1 MKKVLFK
8 LTAVMLTFTLLF
20 STLTA
25 IPAFSKDTYDPPIK
39 FGVVSDPHYF
49 PEKFCNTNSKEFLHD
64 AYCDSKLMGESAAIL
79 KATLETIAVRK
90 AQGTYDMKY
99 LLVPGDLTF
108 DGEKAGHIEIAALFK
123 AFEKKTGIQIFVIN
137 GNHDIN
143 NYKAADYATAD
154 GKKITASD
162 NPELLLTTPEDFREI
177 YADFGYSQADSIF
190 VPSKGKAGGLS
201 YAVSLPGGYR
211 LIAIDSCIYSSDV
224 TSGGTD
230 ANEGGMSITPELFAW
245 VLKETKEAKLRGETV
260 IGMAH
265 GSVVEH
271 FSLERA
277 LSKNSM
283 INDYENIS
291 YQLADAGMHF
301 IFTGHL
307 HANDIA
313 STVSANN
320 ETIYDIETC
329 CLINIPDT
337 YREVSFSKGLVA
349 GNETCTLN
357 NVDCDA
363 ACNVDVSGI
372 WPKYGIIEK
381 PFSENYCMPMIYGG
395 SIEQGI
401 KSDGAEYFNRAFL
414 ARVAPEIKK
423 VLPNGL
429 AGLLK
434 EKGINLG
441 DKLAN
446 ASPSLKSALKG
457 YNFTPQ
463 AFSQFL
469 NAIVTQIDNKYILD
483 TSHTEAL
490 ISAAVAKF
498 AHFDIAQGNSATE
511 FGKIALLAVEYNA
524 IGNENPL
531 DNPEIQ
537 AAVNALRTQAGADR
551 FIDELLDIVINDVL
565 FDDILPS
572 ISLNDLDTML
582 PANVMTVLRTIAGN
596 DLTVGGILD
605 KILNTAASSMNS
617 LPFVNIK
624 TGRDL
629 VKALVYTVGYKYL
642 NAGTRL
648 KISNAFADLI
658 VSFTTDNNPF
668 VCGDAN
674 TTLQYDGKVNVVPT
688 AANYR
693 LPADISIA
701 KGANIGDIIITWNTI
716 QGIEG
721 SNIEM
726 NPLPAAVQITVGTER
741 IEKSITM
748 LDFGVMTLNE
758 PRVLLK
764 HTVTINGLESG
775 VNYSFKI
782 GDSGKNYMSAAT
794 IFSID
799 ENGNIQNGSADGEND
814 FFSSLL
820 SNLTKI
826 LEVVLSFKTI
836 VNLLT

>member
-1 MKKVLFK
+1 
-8 LTAVMLTFTLLF
+8 
-20 STLTA
+20 
-25 IPAFSKDTYDPPIK
+25 
-39 FGVVSDPHYF
+39 
-49 PEKFCNTNSKEFLHD
+49 
-64 AYCDSKLMGESAAIL
+64 
-79 KATLETIAVRK
+79 
-90 AQGTYDMKY
+90 
-99 LLVPGDLTF
+99 
-108 DGEKAGHIEIAALFK
+108 
-123 AFEKKTGIQIFVIN
+123 
-137 GNHDIN
+137 
-143 NYKAADYATAD
+143 
-154 GKKITASD
+154 
-162 NPELLLTTPEDFREI
+162 
-177 YADFGYSQADSIF
+177 
-190 VPSKGKAGGLS
+190 
-201 YAVSLPGGYR
+201 
-211 LIAIDSCIYSSDV
+211 
-224 TSGGTD
+224 
-230 ANEGGMSITPELFAW
+230 
-245 VLKETKEAKLRGETV
+245 
-260 IGMAH
+260 
-265 GSVVEH
+265 
-271 FSLERA
+271 
-277 LSKNSM
+277 
-283 INDYENIS
+283 
-291 YQLADAGMHF
+291 
-301 IFTGHL
+301 
-307 HANDIA
+307 
-313 STVSANN
+313 
-320 ETIYDIETC
+320 
-329 CLINIPDT
+329 
-337 YREVSFSKGLVA
+337 
-349 GNETCTLN
+349 
-357 NVDCDA
+357 
-363 ACNVDVSGI
+363 
-372 WPKYGIIEK
+372 
-381 PFSENYCMPMIYGG
+381 
-395 SIEQGI
+395 
-401 KSDGAEYFNRAFL
+401 
-414 ARVAPEIKK
+414 
-423 VLPNGL
+423 
-429 AGLLK
+429 
-434 EKGINLG
+434 
-441 DKLAN
+441 
-446 ASPSLKSALKG
+446 
-457 YNFTPQ
+457 
-463 AFSQFL
+463 
-469 NAIVTQIDNKYILD
+469 
-483 TSHTEAL
+483 
-490 ISAAVAKF
+490 
-498 AHFDIAQGNSATE
+498 
-511 FGKIALLAVEYNA
+511 
-524 IGNENPL
+524 
-531 DNPEIQ
+531 
-537 AAVNALRTQAGADR
+537 
-551 FIDELLDIVINDVL
+551 L

-674 TTLQYDGKVNVVPT
+674 TTLQYAGKVNVVPT

-799 ENGNIQNGSADGEND
+799 GNGNIQNGSADGEND